1 MVHYLIT
8 YITVSLDISVVSQY
22 NNENGVALICDIK
35 LNDNV
40 DINTTA
46 LFEWKKGDISVKNYT
61 THITPTNLSSS
72 AIFEIRNLK
81 LLDATTYICHVNVF
95 SNTPYILSNKA
106 SKTIDVRVKGKLL

>member
-1 MVHYLIT
+1 MD
-8 YITVSLDISVVSQY
+8 ITVVSHS
-22 NNENGVALICDIK
+22 NNENDVTLICDIE

-72 AIFEIRNLK
+72 AIFEIKSLK
-81 LLDATTYICHVNVF
+81 LSDATTYTCQVNVS
-95 SNTPYILSNKA
+95 SNSPYVLSDKA
-106 SKTIDVRVKGKLL
+106 IESINVRVKSKLL

>member
-1 MVHYLIT
+1 MN
-8 YITVSLDISVVSQY
+8 ISVVSHY
-22 NNENGVALICDIK
+22 NSENGVTLICDIE

-72 AIFEIRNLK
+72 AMFKISSLK
-81 LLDATTYICHVNVF
+81 LSDATTYTCHVNVS
-95 SNTPYILSNKA
+95 SNSPYVLSDKTNK
-106 SKTIDVRVKGKLL
+106 SIDVRVKCKLL